1 MSDSPPPKTSA
12 ACHPSVLTPH
22 PLLHPAGVTVD
33 IVGTKAGN
41 HGRSCEEHDICGTV
55 LGENA
60 VVRIRRVQIVV
71 DGNEESPL
79 AAYWISDG
87 IDHCHVR
94 FLQRHLLKQWK
105 EYDGRIAQIVEMYKD
120 SESAS
125 KR

>member
-12 ACHPSVLTPH
+12 ACHPSVLTPC
-22 PLLHPAGVTVD
+22 PLLHPTGVTVD
-33 IVGTKAGN
+33 FVGTEAGN

-71 DGNEESPL
+71 DGNKESAL
-79 AAYWISDG
+79 TAYWISDG

-94 FLQRHLLKQWK
+94 FLQHHLLKQWK
-105 EYDGRIAQIVEMYKD
+105 
-120 SESAS
+120 
-125 KR
+125 